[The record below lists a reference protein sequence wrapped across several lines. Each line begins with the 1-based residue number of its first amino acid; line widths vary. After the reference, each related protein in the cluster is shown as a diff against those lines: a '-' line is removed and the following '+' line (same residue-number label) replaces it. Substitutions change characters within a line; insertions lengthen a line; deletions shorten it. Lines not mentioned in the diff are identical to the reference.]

1 MFPQSNDLHTIE
13 SEEYA
18 SGSASRTSEIQISL
32 LCFCTV
38 GQR

>member
-1 MFPQSNDLHTIE
+1 MWPNDLHTIE

-18 SGSASRTSEIQISL
+18 SASRTSKFQISL
-32 LCFCTV
+32 LCFCAV